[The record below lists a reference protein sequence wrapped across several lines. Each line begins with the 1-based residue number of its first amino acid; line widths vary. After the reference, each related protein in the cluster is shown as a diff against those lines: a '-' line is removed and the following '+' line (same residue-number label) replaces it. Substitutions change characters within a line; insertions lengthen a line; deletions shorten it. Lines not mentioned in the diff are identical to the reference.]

1 MFSTTKNILP
11 FRISCQGEFSEH
23 IRPPVFGWFGWH
35 GDDPELATRMVD
47 NSHGA
52 ALSSPDGPA
61 AAQEVDL
68 VIGIEASRQVKVQ
81 KAGIWAWSHGVAV
94 LCDGLV
100 PGIVWGKPCGAANSV
115 VLLLDLVVQELLSKA
130 VAVDSLEG
138 KQIEHSVL
146 KGAEPTLDFA
156 LGLRTRS
163 DEV

>member
-1 MFSTTKNILP
+1 MT
-11 FRISCQGEFSEH
+11 Q
-23 IRPPVFGWFGWH
+23 
-35 GDDPELATRMVD
+35 
-47 NSHGA
+47 GA

-61 AAQEVDL
+61 GAQEVDL
-68 VIGIEASRQVKVQ
+68 VIGIEAPREVEGQVKVQ
-81 KAGIWAWSHGVAV
+81 KAGIWAWSHVVAV

-100 PGIVWGKPCGAANSV
+100 PGIVLGKPCGEANSV
-115 VLLLDLVVQELLSKA
+115 VLLLDLVVQELLSRA